1 MVNRWEHLRLLYTRL
16 AQRERKEST
25 MKKLI
30 ETLRTNG
37 ELLTVERMA
46 NAKFEH
52 AAVTRAVQKNGEQ
65 VVYFNNVTGSDMPVI
80 SNIFGSHDRL
90 CRMIGATD
98 GFFCSRWNE
107 LTEDAGK
114 TPTMDCLRKA
124 TEEEAAGFEMGD
136 LSQLPAITYHER
148 DGGPYFTSAIYLAND
163 PDSGIPNLSFHR
175 SQIISNDELRVRLG
189 ASHDL
194 AKYQARAEARDEP
207 LEAALLLSCPPE
219 IFLGGCASLPI
230 EASELN
236 LAAKINGAPI
246 AMRKCKTI
254 DLEVPASVD
263 IVVEGRFLPNVRRP
277 EGPFGEF
284 MGNYVEVGD
293 NHVFEVTHVEWRK
306 DAVFHSLV
314 CGTPED
320 LRPLEAVTA
329 ARVYAHVS
337 HQVPGVIDVCCRPN
351 VMISI
356 IKIKKTYEGQAQH
369 AFLAALGSHLDYN
382 KVVIVVD
389 DDVDIYD
396 LEDVMWAYLTR
407 GPADKRAMI
416 LEGIPGFYRDP
427 HKDHW
432 GRLCIDA
439 TCPLDRAREFD
450 RKIVPGED
458 AVNLEEWLA
467 TEE

>member
-1 MVNRWEHLRLLYTRL
+1 M
-16 AQRERKEST
+16 KE
-25 MKKLI
+25 LI
-30 ETLRTNG
+30 ETLRAKG
-37 ELLTVERMA
+37 ELLRVARPVAAQHEL
-46 NAKFEH
+46 
-52 AAVTRAVQKNGEQ
+52 AAVTRAVQKAGEKVVLFEQ
-65 VVYFNNVTGSDMPVI
+65 VSGTELPVI
-80 SNIFGSHDRL
+80 SNIYGSHVRL
-90 CRMIGATD
+90 CRMIGAEDGIFSTRWNALAAEAGKATTQECLRPASAEEAD
-98 GFFCSRWNE
+98 GFVS
-107 LTEDAGK
+107 G
-114 TPTMDCLRKA
+114 P
-124 TEEEAAGFEMGD
+124 
-136 LSQLPAITYHER
+136 LSALPAVTYHAR

-163 PDSGIPNLSFHR
+163 PDTGVPNLSFHR
-175 SQIISNDELRVRLG
+175 SQIISDEELRVRLG
-189 ASHDL
+189 SSHDL

-219 IFLGGCASLPI
+219 IFLGACASLPM

-236 LAAKINGAPI
+236 LAAKIKGAAV
-246 AMRKCKTI
+246 AMRRCKTI

-263 IVVEGRFLPNVRRP
+263 IVVEGRFLPNIKRP

-329 ARVYAHVS
+329 ARVYHHVS
-337 HQVPGVIDVCCRPN
+337 AQVPGVIDVSCRPN

-356 IKIKKTYEGQAQH
+356 IKIRKTYEGQAQH
-369 AFLAALGSHLDYN
+369 AILAALGSYLDYN

-389 DDVDIYD
+389 EDVDIYNM
-396 LEDVMWAYLTR
+396 EDVMWAYMTR
-407 GPADKRAMI
+407 GRADTRAMI
-416 LEGIPGFYRDP
+416 LENIPGFYRDA

-439 TCPLDRAREFD
+439 TRPWGREREFD
-450 RKIVPGED
+450 RKSVPGED
-458 AVNLEEWLA
+458 QVDLAEWLA
-467 TEE
+467 